1 MVKGKKYMKNITKFW
16 FVLLIISVFGS
27 IAFSQSEYYINQY
40 DPYIITLKKLA
51 FYYPKD
57 DDPLTS
63 NSNFV
68 LIISGTIGSQT
79 NAFVRF
85 ITANQIAFETS
96 KEYREGYLQEVSII
110 DNRGILIPPIKDM
123 NGSNF
128 LELTIK
134 GYADLSDVDYAKLK
148 KLTDVGNLPVNASIS
163 APFMGYYGFYGSKNE
178 VFKPTD
184 DNWAEAQVFLAG
196 LGTRQKTECYGIEY
210 IVPFVT
216 TVTSIKSGDNF
227 VPGDKVIEDKK
238 YGTMGILGFKLVN
251 NELLVSAQDY
261 YKKLLE
267 RFLKLAGNSI
277 YADDLPGI
285 MEELNDFKAVGFKD
299 KNDIYVSPEAK
310 KQLMYILDLL
320 ILAQPIKVDTNT
332 TTTGR
337 IPLEGELVLDYFRAN
352 ITGDKTRTNRYIY
365 DDFIGNDMNRIK
377 LQRELELVRN
387 YYNLK

>member
-1 MVKGKKYMKNITKFW
+1 MKNLKKYLLVI
-16 FVLLIISVFGS
+16 LLITIICNISY
-27 IAFSQSEYYINQY
+27 SQSENYINQY
-40 DPYIITLKKLA
+40 DPYVITLKKLT

-57 DDPLTS
+57 DDPLS
-63 NSNFV
+63 MISNFV
-68 LIISGTIGSQT
+68 LVVSGTIGSQKD
-79 NAFVRF
+79 AFVRF
-85 ITANQIAFETS
+85 ITADKIAFESS
-96 KEYREGYLQEVSII
+96 KEYLEGYLQEVSIM
-110 DNRGILIPPIKDM
+110 DPRGILIPPIKDM

-128 LELTIK
+128 LELNIK

-148 KLTDVGNLPVNASIS
+148 KLTDLGTLPVNASIAS
-163 APFMGYYGFYGSKNE
+163 PFVGFYGFYGSKNE

-196 LGTRQKTECYGIEY
+196 LGTRQKTECSGINY
-210 IVPFVT
+210 IIPFVT
-216 TVTSIKSGDNF
+216 TVTNIKSGDNF

-238 YGTMGILGFKLVN
+238 YNTMAIVGFKLVN
-251 NELLVSAQDY
+251 NEILVAAQDF

-267 RFLKLAGNSI
+267 RFMKLAGNSI
-277 YADDLPGI
+277 YNDDLPGI

-299 KNDIYVSPEAK
+299 KNDIYISPEAK
-310 KQLMYILDLL
+310 KQMMYILDLL
-320 ILAQPIKVDTNT
+320 ILAQPIKADTAT

-352 ITGDKTRTNRYIY
+352 ITGDKTKSNRYIY

>member
-1 MVKGKKYMKNITKFW
+1 MV
-16 FVLLIISVFGS
+16 
-27 IAFSQSEYYINQY
+27 
-40 DPYIITLKKLA
+40 
-51 FYYPKD
+51 
-57 DDPLTS
+57 
-63 NSNFV
+63 SNFV
-68 LIISGTIGSQT
+68 LVISGTIGSQQD
-79 NAFVRF
+79 AFVRF
-85 ITANQIAFETS
+85 ITADKIAFESS
-96 KEYREGYLQEVSII
+96 KEYLEGYLQEVSVM
-110 DNRGILIPPIKDM
+110 DPRGILIPPIKDM

-128 LELTIK
+128 LELNIK
-134 GYADLSDVDYAKLK
+134 GYADLSDIDYAKLK
-148 KLTDVGNLPVNASIS
+148 KLTDLGNIPVNASIS
-163 APFMGYYGFYGSKNE
+163 APFIGYYGFYSSKNE

-184 DNWAEAQVFLAG
+184 DNWAEAQVFLSG
-196 LGTRQKTECYGIEY
+196 LGTRQKTECIGINY
-210 IVPFVT
+210 IIPFVT
-216 TVTSIKSGDNF
+216 TVTNIKSGDNF

-238 YGTMGILGFKLVN
+238 YNTMAIVGFKLVN

-277 YADDLPGI
+277 YVDDLPGI

-310 KQLMYILDLL
+310 KQMMYVLDLL
-320 ILAQPIKVDTNT
+320 ILAQPIKADTSSVST
-332 TTTGR
+332 GGR

-352 ITGDKTRTNRYIY
+352 ITGDKTKSNRYIY